1 MQPIKELSSAAGLC
15 AGRGYALIRQLVN
28 EHRIYTPKAN
38 SAFCRLKTTLLEA
51 FGDRIGTMSTCI
63 CECSLSV
70 TASNAATHIKAT
82 GIASPA
88 KMKQPV
94 GVFDDDHQRDRRRPL
109 WRP

>member
-1 MQPIKELSSAAGLC
+1 M
-15 AGRGYALIRQLVN
+15 YM
-28 EHRIYTPKAN
+28 RIYLAHVYY
-38 SAFCRLKTTLLEA
+38 
-51 FGDRIGTMSTCI
+51 
-63 CECSLSV
+63 LSV